1 MANANAR
8 NQGRLERP
16 RERLEQAVT
25 RLEAALET
33 QDRKSGEGDAVLAQ
47 TLSAAKAENDQL
59 KTLNQAVSGR
69 LDTAI
74 GRLKMILER

>member
-8 NQGRLERP
+8 NRGCLKRP

-25 RLEAALET
+25 RLEAALES
-33 QDRKSGEGDAVLAQ
+33 QDRKSGAGEAALAQ

-74 GRLKMILER
+74 GRLKMILEG